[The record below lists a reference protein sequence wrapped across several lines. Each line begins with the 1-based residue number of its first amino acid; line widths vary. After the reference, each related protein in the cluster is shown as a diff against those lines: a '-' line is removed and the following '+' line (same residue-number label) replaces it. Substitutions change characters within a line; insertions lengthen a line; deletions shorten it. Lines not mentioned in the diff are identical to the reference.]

1 MVYKKSQV
9 PLYRQV
15 ENELLALIENKTY
28 PVGSLIP
35 SEKELEQYFQVSRIT
50 IRRAIT
56 ELEKQ
61 GFLVKRQGKGT
72 FVQSYKIQ
80 RNIIKLGSYTQYMNE
95 QGREPVRKIIQAYEI
110 SASRGLATLL
120 AIEESTPVICL
131 QRIFEFG
138 FKNKG
143 LEISYYAAEQYPELL
158 ERIYQHS
165 SMTELLKQKYG
176 KTEAASDQRLELAL
190 ASKEQASLLEVDL
203 SAPLF
208 KLQRRVWDRDHSL
221 LYYAVMYYDATKFSF
236 DINN

>member
-56 ELEKQ
+56 ELEKR

-95 QGREPVRKIIQAYEI
+95 QGREPVRKIIQAYET
-110 SASRGLATLL
+110 SASQGLATLL

-138 FKNKG
+138 FKNG
-143 LEISYYAAEQYPELL
+143 
-158 ERIYQHS
+158 
-165 SMTELLKQKYG
+165 
-176 KTEAASDQRLELAL
+176 
-190 ASKEQASLLEVDL
+190 
-203 SAPLF
+203 
-208 KLQRRVWDRDHSL
+208 
-221 LYYAVMYYDATKFSF
+221 
-236 DINN
+236 